1 MSIRRDFF
9 ENATELLT
17 QLPRGAFLAV
27 RSQGVSNTMTIGW
40 GMMGFI
46 WRKPILM
53 VMVRFSRHTY
63 GLMKASDTFTVS
75 FPNSDDYKELLA
87 QVGKLSGR
95 DMDKFKD
102 LHIPIQEAQT
112 VAGSVIDNCGLIIEC
127 RTLYKQAL
135 NPADLDKEIRTSF
148 YADDDYHML
157 YFGEVLACYHNDQG

>member
-17 QLPRGAFLAV
+17 QLPRGAFLSV
-27 RSQGVSNTMTIGW
+27 RANGIANTMTIGW

-63 GLMKASDTFTVS
+63 GLMEASDTFTVS
-75 FPNSDDYKELLA
+75 FPSSDQYKELLA
-87 QVGKLSGR
+87 QVGQLSGR
-95 DMDKFKD
+95 DIDKFKD

-112 VAGSVIDNCGLIIEC
+112 VDGSVIDNCGLTIEC
-127 RTLYKQAL
+127 RTLYKQAM
-135 NPADLDKEIRTSF
+135 NPNDLDEEIRTNY